1 MTIARSPSTVTMPDS
16 SAPYPSILTFL
27 VTRFPQVSGETWQQ
41 RIKQGKVLND
51 AGVPIDPQTPYS
63 PGRKIHYFRE
73 RDREPVIPFTE
84 TILFQNEEILVA
96 CKPHFLPVI
105 PGGPYVNECLLNRL
119 QEKTGNPELTPV
131 NRIDRETA
139 GLVLFS
145 VKKENRG
152 LYHDLFMHGR
162 VEKTYQ
168 ALCHY
173 PEVQAQGEWL
183 IENRIERGS
192 PWFRMK
198 VAAGAVNSRSQIKLL
213 EVLGSTPIKEES
225 NKIPAIVGF
234 GSIPA
239 DVGRVQGKI
248 ARFQLT
254 PITGKKHQLR
264 LHLSGLGMGIINDRY
279 YPDLQPEGD
288 DDFDNPLQL
297 VAQALRFDDPITG
310 KKMEFRSERKL
321 LW

>member
-1 MTIARSPSTVTMPDS
+1 MVIARTPSTVTMPTAERD
-16 SAPYPSILTFL
+16 YPSIFTFL
-27 VTRFPQVSGETWQQ
+27 IARFPQVSAETWRK
-41 RIKQGKVLND
+41 RIDQGKVQND
-51 AGVPIDPQTPYS
+51 QGVPIGRDTVYTP
-63 PGRKIHYFRE
+63 GLRIHYFRE
-73 RDREPVIPFTE
+73 SDQEPMIPFAE

-105 PGGPYVNECLLNRL
+105 PGGPYINECLLNRL
-119 QEKTGNPELTPV
+119 QEQTGNPDLVPIH
-131 NRIDRETA
+131 RIDRETA

-145 VKKENRG
+145 VNKKTRG
-152 LYHDLFMHGR
+152 LYHDLFMHGT
-162 VEKTYQ
+162 VEKTYH

-173 PEVQAQGEWL
+173 PHAQPQRQWL

-198 VAAGAVNSRSQIKLL
+198 AAAGAINSRTRITLL
-213 EVLGSTPIKEES
+213 EVRGE
-225 NKIPAIVGF
+225 
-234 GSIPA
+234 
-239 DVGRVQGKI
+239 R
-248 ARFQLT
+248 ARCQLT

-264 LHLSGLGMGIINDRY
+264 LHLSGLGFRILNDRY

-297 VAQALRFDDPITG
+297 VAQALQFRDPITG
-310 KKMEFRSERKL
+310 RRMEFRSQRKL

>member
-1 MTIARSPSTVTMPDS
+1 MAIANSPSTVTMPNAS
-16 SAPYPSILTFL
+16 IPHPSILAFL
-27 VTRFPQVSGETWQQ
+27 VKRFPQISGEIWQQ
-41 RIKQGKVLND
+41 RIDQGKVLTGD
-51 AGVPIDPQTPYS
+51 GLPISTLTAYTP
-63 PGRKIHYFRE
+63 GQKIHYFRE
-73 RDREPVIPFTE
+73 RDQEPAIPFTE
-84 TILFQNEEILVA
+84 SILFQNEEILVA

-105 PGGPYVNECLLNRL
+105 PGGPYINECLLNRL
-119 QEKTGNPELTPV
+119 QMKTGNPDLAPI

-152 LYHDLFMHGR
+152 LYHDLFMHGK
-162 VEKTYQ
+162 VKKTYQ
-168 ALCHY
+168 ALCQY
-173 PEVQAQGEWL
+173 PQAQQQRQWL

-198 VAAGAVNSRSQIKLL
+198 IAAGTINSRSQIELL
-213 EVLGSTPIKEES
+213 ETIGSAPIKVEL
-225 NKIPAIVGF
+225 NKTSAAAEF
-234 GSIPA
+234 GSMPA
-239 DVGRVQGKI
+239 SVGRARGDS

-264 LHLSGLGMGIINDRY
+264 LHMSGLGMGIINDRY
-279 YPDLQPEGD
+279 YPDLQPEDD

-297 VAQALRFDDPITG
+297 VAQTLQFRDPVTG
-310 KKMEFRSERKL
+310 RRMEFRSERKL